1 MENGNAHEG
10 GADVCTSYAHCAAF
24 VTKEELI
31 DRYGDKTAERILKKV
46 GEAVAATAGEAV
58 LYRGKPALALFH
70 ASSWQYTESSENVWG
85 GKYPYLVSVSTPE
98 EDSVSTVTVTEE
110 ALKRL
115 FAHETAQEV
124 SVGTAGRLTSEV
136 GGTGRIAY
144 LFYQGKGLTGKKV
157 RSLLGLRS
165 CDFEYQKTE
174 EGWLFTVHGHGH
186 GVGMSQYGANA
197 MAVSGSDYQAILTH
211 YYTGVTVEKAV

>member
-1 MENGNAHEG
+1 
-10 GADVCTSYAHCAAF
+10 
-24 VTKEELI
+24 
-31 DRYGDKTAERILKKV
+31 
-46 GEAVAATAGEAV
+46 
-58 LYRGKPALALFH
+58 
-70 ASSWQYTESSENVWG
+70 VWG
-85 GKYPYLVSVSTPE
+85 GKHPYLVSVSTPE

-124 SVGTAGRLTSEV
+124 SVGTAGRLTSEA
-136 GGTGRIAY
+136 GSTGRIAY

-211 YYTGVTVEKAV
+211 YYTGVTVEKIV